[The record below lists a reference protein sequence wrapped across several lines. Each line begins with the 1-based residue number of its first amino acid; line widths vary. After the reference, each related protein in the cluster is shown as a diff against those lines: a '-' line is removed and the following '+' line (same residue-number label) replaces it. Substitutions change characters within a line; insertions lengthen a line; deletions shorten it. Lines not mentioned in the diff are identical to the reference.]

1 MKLNQFKFVAL
12 LTALASTGF
21 NRRRILS
28 SLMTVLLLTAC
39 AGTEGPTGPTGSQG
53 NAGAQGPTGPVGP
66 QGASGPGTRLT
77 IKGTTDSQGGFA
89 ADLPASAGTI
99 DNPPLITCYLALSLP
114 NGNPDPNGWYVP
126 SSPTFCGFGGSNG
139 KYGVFMY
146 RATVRWPAMFVVVY

>member
-1 MKLNQFKFVAL
+1 MLFM
-12 LTALASTGF
+12 LA
-21 NRRRILS
+21 
-28 SLMTVLLLTAC
+28 AC
-39 AGTEGPTGPTGSQG
+39 AGADGPVGPTGPQG
-53 NAGAQGPTGPVGP
+53 VPGAQGPAGAT
-66 QGASGPGTRLT
+66 GASGPGTRFT
-77 IKGTTDSQGGFA
+77 IKGTTDSQGFFA

-99 DNPPLITCYLALSLP
+99 ENPPSMTCYLALSLP